1 MTPRP
6 FLIGGKRGY
15 EAPLRRGGVC
25 VGGIV
30 LRKIRGDFPDDE
42 FLDEIGGG
50 GGADADGGVLE
61 YQSGAAIVVRI
72 VGVGDAAGDDA
83 AGKRGVGRLPAS
95 VIALEDHR
103 HGDGVESPRTVAACS
118 FIEVARILFQKRR
131 QNCAADER
139 AGDEVREPGGVALSV
154 TLRALPVSAEGVLR
168 LLDAGNR
175 ANQYERDGIG
185 RGLPGQLEFLPGP
198 QRDGVGIVGD
208 VEIREHAEHALLFL
222 LLNLDFR
229 QFLERRRDPHFHDG
243 GGELQFHHRDDVD
256 FAGMQD
262 AGNCLRGETRRGNR
276 ELKCAGRNVGESE
289 LAIAIGDHFDDFL
302 RRGLAVKREL
312 YVSADDGGS
321 AFIRY
326 LAADGAG
333 RGWQR
338 LRLSECE
345 KWNNENR
352 DAERDKRQKGE
363 RRASAAAGTEEFR

>member
-6 FLIGGKRGY
+6 FLIGGKGKR
-15 EAPLRRGGVC
+15 EPENRLWRSGVC
-25 VGGIV
+25 VGGV
-30 LRKIRGDFPDDE
+30 MLGEVGGDFSDDE

-50 GGADADGGVLE
+50 GGANADGGVLE
-61 YQSGAAIVVRI
+61 YQGGTAIVLRI
-72 VGVGDAAGDDA
+72 VGVGNAAGDE
-83 AGKRGVGRLPAS
+83 AGGKGGGGRLPAS
-95 VIALEDHR
+95 IVALEDHR
-103 HGDGVESPRTVAACS
+103 HGDGVESPRAVAARS
-118 FIEVARILFQKRR
+118 FIEVARILFQERR
-131 QNCAADER
+131 QNRAADER
-139 AGDEVREPGGVALSV
+139 AGDEIREPGSVALSV
-154 TLRALPVSAEGVLR
+154 TLRAMPVSAEGVLR

-185 RGLPGQLEFLPGP
+185 RALPGQLEFLPGP
-198 QRDGVGIVGD
+198 QRDGVGIVSD

-222 LLNLDFR
+222 LLNLHFR

-243 GGELQFHHRDDVD
+243 GGELQLDHGNDVD
-256 FAGMQD
+256 FTGMQD
-262 AGNCLRGETRRGNR
+262 AGNCLRCETRRGNR

-289 LAIAIGDHFDDFL
+289 LAIAIGDYFDDFL

-333 RGWQR
+333 RDLVGLLRGGQR

-345 KWNNENR
+345 RWNNENR
-352 DAERDKRQKGE
+352 DAETDKRQKGE
-363 RRASAAAGTEEFR
+363 RRAS